1 MRSMD
6 RAPCP
11 FCSPEKNEIVFGNML
26 WYARWNAF
34 PATRGHLLIIP
45 FRHVTGYFETSSEE
59 KAALSEMLEK
69 GKKILD
75 STFSPSGYNIVINYG
90 AAADQAVMH
99 CHIHLIPRYTDDID
113 NLAGGIRGFIMDRNE
128 RVV

>member
-11 FCSPEKNEIVFGNML
+11 FCSPEKNEIVFGNMV

-69 GKKILD
+69 GKKFLIVHSLHQATIL
-75 STFSPSGYNIVINYG
+75 SSIMELQPTRPSCTVIF
-90 AAADQAVMH
+90 
-99 CHIHLIPRYTDDID
+99 T
-113 NLAGGIRGFIMDRNE
+113 
-128 RVV
+128 